1 MGRLRHALARRD
13 ALLSAGRRNEL
24 RGDRESS
31 LPGRRRDWLL
41 VRIPAIVMTAKLR
54 RGMTELGV
62 PYVAGIQ
69 PQSLVCRRASGPGGP
84 RLGHYL

>member
-1 MGRLRHALARRD
+1 
-13 ALLSAGRRNEL
+13 
-24 RGDRESS
+24 
-31 LPGRRRDWLL
+31 
-41 VRIPAIVMTAKLR
+41 MTAKLR